1 MSDLFDSIRQ
11 IVREELR
18 QRRFAELAV
27 VQEQHP
33 HADDGDTDNY
43 SCTVVMRDNGIVL
56 KRVPLMVIR
65 KGAAA
70 VPDVGDLVMVQFL
83 NGDLNAPI
91 IVGSLYN
98 DEDRPPAN
106 ASGQAVF
113 KLPLEGGGVELLVD
127 TENSTSVELK
137 VGSGVTVTLVDD
149 DPVVTIDVDGGKAT
163 LEISRDGSLSLSS
176 GNGVEIKSGADM
188 TIEAGGQLNL
198 KGATVN
204 IN

>member
-1 MSDLFDSIRQ
+1 MSDLYDSIRQ

-18 QRRFAELAV
+18 QSRIAELAV

-33 HADDGDTDNY
+33 HADDEDTDNY
-43 SCTVVMRDNGIVL
+43 SCTVVLRDNGIVL
-56 KRVPLMVIR
+56 KKVPVMVMR

-70 VPDVGDLVMVQFL
+70 IPDIGDLVLVQFL
-83 NGDLNAPI
+83 NGDINAPI

-106 ASGQAVF
+106 SSGQAVLQ
-113 KLPLEGGGVELLVD
+113 LPLGGGGIELLVD

-137 VGSGVTVTLVDD
+137 VGNGVTLTLIDD
-149 DPVVTIDVDGGKAT
+149 DPVVTIDVDSGKAK
-163 LEISRDGSLSLSS
+163 LEISRDGSVSLNS

-198 KGATVN
+198 KGSMVN

>member
-18 QRRFAELAV
+18 QERFAELAV
-27 VQEQHP
+27 VREQHP
-33 HADDGDTDNY
+33 HADAGDSDNY
-43 SCTVVMRDNGIVL
+43 SCTVTLRDSGIVL
-56 KRVPLMVIR
+56 RQVPVMVTR

-70 VPDVGDLVMVQFL
+70 IPDVGDLVLLQFL
-83 NGDLNAPI
+83 NGDLNAPV

-98 DEDRPPAN
+98 DEDRPPPN
-106 ASGQAVF
+106 SSGQIVYR
-113 KLPLEGGGVELLVD
+113 LPLEGGGLELLVD
-127 TENSTSVELK
+127 TRSATSVELK
-137 VGSGVTVTLVDD
+137 VGQGVTVTLVDD

-163 LEISRDGSLSLSS
+163 LEISRDGSLALSS
-176 GNGVEIKSGADM
+176 GNAVEIKSGADV

-198 KGATVN
+198 KGAMVN

>member
-1 MSDLFDSIRQ
+1 MSDLYDSIRH

-18 QRRFAELAV
+18 QQRFAELAV

-65 KGAAA
+65 KGAAS

-83 NGDLNAPI
+83 NGDINAPV

-106 ASGQAVF
+106 TSGQAVF
-113 KLPLEGGGVELLVD
+113 QLPLGGGGIEMLID
-127 TENSTSVELK
+127 TEETTSLELK
-137 VGSGVTVTLVDD
+137 VGNGVTLTLIDD
-149 DPVVTIDVDGGKAT
+149 DPVVTIDIDSGKAT
-163 LEISRDGSLSLSS
+163 LEISRDGSMVLSS

-188 TIEAGGQLNL
+188 TIEAGGNLNL

>member
-1 MSDLFDSIRQ
+1 MSDLYDSIRE

-18 QRRFAELAV
+18 QPRFAELAV

-33 HADDGDTDNY
+33 HNDEGDSDNY

-56 KRVPLMVIR
+56 KRVPAAVFR

-70 VPDVGDLVMVQFL
+70 IPDIGDLVLVQFL
-83 NGDLNAPI
+83 NGDINAPI

-106 ASGQAVF
+106 SSGQAVF
-113 KLPLEGGGVELLVD
+113 KLPLQGGGVELLVD
-127 TENSTSVELK
+127 SESATSVELK
-137 VGSGVTVTLVDD
+137 VGNAITLTLVDD
-149 DPVVTIDVDGGKAT
+149 DPVLTIAIDGGKAT
-163 LEISRDGSLSLSS
+163 LEISRDGSMALSS

-198 KGATVN
+198 KGAIVN

>member
-1 MSDLFDSIRQ
+1 MSDLYDSIRQ

-18 QRRFAELAV
+18 HRRFAELAV

-56 KRVPLMVIR
+56 KRVPLMVMR

-70 VPDVGDLVMVQFL
+70 VPDVGDLVLVQFI

-106 ASGQAVF
+106 AGGQAVF

-127 TENSTSVELK
+127 SENATSVELK
-137 VGSGVTVTLVDD
+137 VGNGVTVKLVDD

>member
-1 MSDLFDSIRQ
+1 MSDLYDSIRQ

-18 QRRFAELAV
+18 QQRFAELAV

-56 KRVPLMVIR
+56 KRVPLMVVR
-65 KGAAA
+65 KGAAS

-83 NGDLNAPI
+83 NGDINAPI

-106 ASGQAVF
+106 ASGQSVF
-113 KLPLEGGGVELLVD
+113 QLPLGGGGIEMLID
-127 TENSTSVELK
+127 TEESTSLELK
-137 VGSGVTVTLVDD
+137 VGNGVTLTLIDD
-149 DPVVTIDVDGGKAT
+149 DPVVTIDIDSGKAT
-163 LEISRDGSLSLSS
+163 LEISRDGSITLNS
-176 GNGVEIKSGADM
+176 GNAVEIKSGADM
-188 TIEAGGQLNL
+188 TIEAGGNLNL

-204 IN
+204 LN